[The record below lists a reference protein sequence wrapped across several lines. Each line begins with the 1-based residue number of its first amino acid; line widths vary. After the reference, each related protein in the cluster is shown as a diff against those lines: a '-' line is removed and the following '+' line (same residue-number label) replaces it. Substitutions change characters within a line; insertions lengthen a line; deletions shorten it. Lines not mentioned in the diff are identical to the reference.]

1 MDLRPRGVTA
11 DVRGVLAAEAD
22 EDDEDDAD
30 DGVRLAR
37 GRAPR
42 GRVRR
47 VSATVRSR
55 PRRSP
60 SSATYRSAARAA
72 SRALRAAVGDGPA
85 GPDATA
91 RGSSSSRAAASSLV
105 DAGSYPRSPGSR
117 TAAGTTRGRRVARRV
132 ARDALARVARG
143 VAFASARRL
152 PSAEVWR
159 ARAGE

>member
-1 MDLRPRGVTA
+1 M

-37 GRAPR
+37 GAPAR
-42 GRVRR
+42 
-47 VSATVRSR
+47 T
-55 PRRSP
+55 
-60 SSATYRSAARAA
+60 RSARLRDGSFA
-72 SRALRAAVGDGPA
+72 SASVAFLGDVSVGGSRGVAALRAAVGDGPA